1 MVRYVRDNFYKP
13 LQTKLAAQGEMLDI
27 GTANNEVTLWLD
39 TVAHQRIHDT
49 TKQKPAERLVQERQ
63 YLQPLPP
70 SVLPVTSTL
79 AKSSPLPS
87 VNLLSQRSLHHDLAI
102 CSGRLNPN
110 TVLSGS
116 ITLINEVFNE
126 KTKTVI
132 QSGI

>member
-1 MVRYVRDNFYKP
+1 MRYVRDNFYKP